1 MHLKIYINGLLL
13 YVSFCNLLF
22 SLTYVFKM
30 YPCLNQKLQFI
41 HCNCRGVILLCE
53 YATLDSHSPLD
64 EHWDDF
70 QLFLLL
76 QIKCDARPC
85 KCLQVHNCVR
95 VSLEAQWLDHRVYAP
110 STLPDPA
117 KRFSE
122 SVARIHTPSSMLEG
136 SYFYTSLSTLGSVRL
151 FIVFVI
157 LWVSKGISLLF

>member
-76 QIKCDARPC
+76 QIKCDAHPC

-95 VSLEAQWLDHRVYAP
+95 VSLEAQWLDRSECPHPCQGCSVPGHPAMQTGGALR
-110 STLPDPA
+110 STVDP
-117 KRFSE
+117 
-122 SVARIHTPSSMLEG
+122 EG
-136 SYFYTSLSTLGSVRL
+136 QAGFRGMQ
-151 FIVFVI
+151 
-157 LWVSKGISLLF
+157 